1 MVLKQVAEKAR
12 MHYRSRVQFKSEA
25 QEATGGV
32 PETIRVH
39 LFGGFRVS
47 VGSREIDQSRWR
59 HSKATALVKLL
70 ALAPGHRRHQEEVMN
85 LLWPELDARAA
96 SNNLRQALHW
106 ARHALEPAQ
115 GASSSF
121 LARRGDLLVMCPG
134 RSLWVDIE
142 AFEDAASAARRSREP
157 GVYRTALDLYAGELL
172 PEDRYEEWAEER
184 REALRGTYLGLLLE
198 LAELYEKRGEMAKAV
213 EALKRVVAE
222 ESTHEE
228 AHVGLMRLYALT
240 GRRVEALRQYERLQE
255 SLSRRAA
262 AEPDP
267 ASRRLY
273 EEIAA
278 ERFPPVHSPPAGYP
292 SEESSAARRHNVPVA
307 RSSFVGRERE
317 LVEVKRELSMTRLLT
332 LTGAGGSGKTRLAL
346 EVIRDLVG
354 AYLDGVW
361 VVELAPLSEP
371 ELVPQAVASALG
383 VREKPS
389 RPLIDDLADHIS
401 KKDLLLVLDN
411 CEHVIDAAARITD
424 TLLSACLRLKVLA
437 TSREALRVGGEVVW
451 QVPPLSM
458 PHPEESTS
466 TDELQR
472 SEAVRLFAQR
482 ARSRRPGFGLTER
495 NGRAV
500 AEICRRLDGIP
511 LALELAAARVGMLSV
526 EQISERLVDSLVLL
540 RGGSRTTERRHQT
553 LQGTLEWSYGLLT
566 EAEQRLFER
575 LSVFA
580 GGWALE
586 AAETVGAGGGISKE
600 DVLDLL
606 ECLTDKSLVVVIEAD
621 EKGSSRYRLL
631 EPVRQYARAKLEES
645 GEAEA
650 TRRRHALW
658 YLALAEEAEKELTGP
673 HDLAWLRQLE
683 TEHDNLRAALRW
695 FLRRGETELGLRLAA
710 SLGKDFWRTR
720 ERLREGLGWLE
731 AALASGG
738 NPSPTR
744 AKALAHA
751 GWIAWERLDFER
763 STVLSEEA
771 LTLSRELGYKEGT
784 AAALYSLGMV
794 AIHDQMRAE
803 EAWELLENCLAL
815 RRELEDEVGA
825 ARTLQKL
832 GLISVVRRD
841 FERAQALYE
850 EAIELV
856 QKTGDKVGR
865 AVTLWLGGL
874 ASLGLGNHERVKS
887 LCREGLGV
895 ARQIEHMH
903 AVALI
908 LHVLGASAAEVGSP
922 IRSARLW
929 GAAESMLDAL
939 GLGLGPA
946 ERYFYEPYF
955 TVARTRLGEEAFE
968 MAWAEGQSMTLEGA
982 IEHALSSEEEST
994 LPTVFAP
1001 EEQPLA
1007 AEPSDKLTRRE
1018 REIATLVA
1026 RGLTNRQIASKL
1038 SISEHTA
1045 STHVAKI
1052 LKKLGLQSRAQMG
1065 SWLAEQGSPTSE

>member
-1 MVLKQVAEKAR
+1 ML
-12 MHYRSRVQFKSEA
+12 YRRGVQFKSEA
-25 QEATGGV
+25 QEVTGEV
-32 PETIRVH
+32 PETIRVR

-47 VGSREIDQSRWR
+47 VGSRAIDQGQWR

-70 ALAPGHRRHQEEVMN
+70 ALAPGHRRHREEVMN
-85 LLWPELDARAA
+85 LLWPELGARAA
-96 SNNLRQALHW
+96 SNNLRQALHS
-106 ARHALEPAQ
+106 ARHALQPAQ
-115 GASSSF
+115 GASSNY
-121 LARRGDLLVMCPG
+121 LTRRGDLLVMCPG
-134 RSLWVDIE
+134 GSLWVDIE
-142 AFEDAASAARRSREP
+142 AFEDAASVARRAGEP
-157 GVYRTALDLYAGELL
+157 ALYRTALDLYAGELL

-184 REALRGTYLGLLLE
+184 REGLRGTYLGLLPE

-222 ESTHEE
+222 ESTREE

-240 GRRVEALRQYERLQE
+240 GRRVEALRQYERLEE
-255 SLSRRAA
+255 SLSRKVA

-267 ASRRLY
+267 ASQRLY
-273 EEIAA
+273 GEIAA

-292 SEESSAARRHNVPVA
+292 SEEPSAARRHNVPVA

-354 AYLDGVW
+354 AYLDGIW

-389 RPLIDDLADHIS
+389 RPLIDDLADHLW

-411 CEHVIDAAARITD
+411 CEHVIGAAARITD
-424 TLLSACLRLKVLA
+424 ALLSACPRLKVLA
-437 TSREALRVGGEVVW
+437 TSREALRVDGEVVW
-451 QVPPLSM
+451 QVPPLSV

-472 SEAVRLFAQR
+472 SEGVRLFTQR

-495 NGRAV
+495 NGRVV

-526 EQISERLVDSLVLL
+526 EQISERLDDSLVFL
-540 RGGSRTTERRHQT
+540 RGRGRTTERRHQT
-553 LQGTLEWSYGLLT
+553 LQGTLEWSYGLLS

-580 GGWALE
+580 GGWALD

-621 EKGSSRYRLL
+621 NKGSPRYRLL
-631 EPVRQYARAKLEES
+631 EPVRQYARAKLEEN

-650 TRRRHALW
+650 TRRWHALW
-658 YLALAEEAEKELTGP
+658 YLTLAEEAEKGLTGP
-673 HDLAWLRQLE
+673 HDLLWLRQLE

-710 SLGKDFWRTR
+710 ALGKDFWRTR
-720 ERLREGLGWLE
+720 ERLREGLEWLE

-738 NPSPTR
+738 VPSPTR
-744 AKALAHA
+744 AKALAYA
-751 GWIAWERLDFER
+751 GWIAWEQLDFAR

-771 LTLSRELGYKEGT
+771 LALSRELGYKEGT

-803 EAWELLENCLAL
+803 EAWTLLAKCLAL
-815 RRELEDEVGA
+815 RRELKDEVGA

-865 AVTLWLGGL
+865 VVTLWLGGL
-874 ASLGLGNHERVKS
+874 ASLGLGDHEGVKS
-887 LCREGLGV
+887 LCREGLDV
-895 ARQIEHMH
+895 ARQIEHTH

-908 LHVLGASAAEVGSP
+908 VHVLGASAGEVESP
-922 IRSARLW
+922 IRAARLW
-929 GAAESMLDAL
+929 GAAESMLNTL

-946 ERYFYEPYF
+946 EHYFYEPYF

-982 IEHALSSEEEST
+982 VEYALSSEEETT
-994 LPTVFAP
+994 LPTAFAS
-1001 EEQPLA
+1001 EVQPSA
-1007 AEPSDKLTRRE
+1007 AAPSDKLTRRE

-1052 LKKLGLQSRAQMG
+1052 LKKLGLRSRAQFG
-1065 SWLAEQGSPTSE
+1065 SWLAEQVSPTSE

>member
-1 MVLKQVAEKAR
+1 MPHRRKP
-12 MHYRSRVQFKSEA
+12 QFGSEA
-25 QEATGGV
+25 QEVVGEVT
-32 PETIRVH
+32 ETLRVH
-39 LFGGFRVS
+39 LFNGFRVS
-47 VGSREIDQSRWR
+47 VGSRVVDQGRWR
-59 HSKATALVKLL
+59 HNKATALVKLL
-70 ALAPGHRRHQEEVMN
+70 ALAPGHRRHREEVVN
-85 LLWPELDARAA
+85 LLWPDLDARAA

-106 ARHALEPAQ
+106 ARHALELTR
-115 GASSSF
+115 GTSSTY
-121 LARRGDLLVMCPG
+121 LARLGDLLVLCPG
-134 RSLWVDIE
+134 GLLWVDIE
-142 AFEDAASAARRSREP
+142 AFEDAASVARRSREP

-172 PEDRYEEWAEER
+172 PEDRYEVWAEER
-184 REALRGTYLGLLLE
+184 REGLRGTYLGLLLE
-198 LAELYEKRGEMAKAV
+198 LAKLYEKRGEIEKAV
-213 EALKRVVAE
+213 EALERVVAE
-222 ESTHEE
+222 ESTREE

-240 GRRVEALRQYERLQE
+240 ARRVEALRQYERLEE
-255 SLSRRAA
+255 SLFRKAA
-262 AEPDP
+262 AEPNP

-273 EEIAA
+273 DEIAA
-278 ERFPPVHSPPAGYP
+278 ERFPSVHSPPVGYRP
-292 SEESSAARRHNVPVA
+292 EEPSAARRHNVPVA

-346 EVIRDLVG
+346 EVIRDMVG
-354 AYLDGVW
+354 AYLDGIW

-389 RPLIDDLADHIS
+389 RPLIDDLTNYLW

-411 CEHVIDAAARITD
+411 CEHVIGAAAYITEA
-424 TLLSACLRLKVLA
+424 LLSACPRLKVLA

-451 QVPPLSM
+451 QVPPLSV

-482 ARSRRPGFGLTER
+482 ARSRRPSFGLTER
-495 NGRAV
+495 NGRVV

-511 LALELAAARVGMLSV
+511 LALELAAARVRMLSV
-526 EQISERLVDSLVLL
+526 EQISERLDDSLVLL

-553 LQGTLEWSYGLLT
+553 LQGTLEWSHGLLS

-606 ECLTDKSLVVVIEAD
+606 EYLTDKSLVVVIEAD
-621 EKGSSRYRLL
+621 DKSSPRYRLL
-631 EPVRQYARAKLEES
+631 EPIRQYAQAKLEES

-658 YLALAEEAEKELTGP
+658 YLALAEEAEKVLTGP
-673 HDLAWLRQLE
+673 HDLVWLRQLE

-710 SLGKDFWRTR
+710 ALGKDFWRTR
-720 ERLREGLGWLE
+720 ERLRQGLEWLE

-738 NPSPTR
+738 DPSPTR
-744 AKALAHA
+744 AKALAYA
-751 GWIAWERLDFER
+751 GWIAWEQLDFER
-763 STVLSEEA
+763 SKVLSEEA
-771 LTLSRELGYKEGT
+771 LALSRELGYKEGT

-794 AIHDQMRAE
+794 AIYDQMRAE
-803 EAWELLENCLAL
+803 DAWALLEKCLAL
-815 RRELEDEVGA
+815 RRELKDDVGA

-874 ASLGLGNHERVKS
+874 ASLGLGNHEGVKS
-887 LCREGLGV
+887 LCREGLDV
-895 ARQIEHMH
+895 ARQIEHTH

-908 LHVLGASAAEVGSP
+908 LYVLGASAGEVGSP

-955 TVARTRLGEEAFE
+955 AVAQTRLGEEALE
-968 MAWAEGQSMTLEGA
+968 MAWAEGQSMTLEEA
-982 IEHALSSEEEST
+982 IEYALSFEEETTLST
-994 LPTVFAP
+994 DFTPKVH
-1001 EEQPLA
+1001 PLA
-1007 AEPSDKLTRRE
+1007 AEASGKLTRRE
-1018 REIATLVA
+1018 KEIAELIA
-1026 RGLTNRQIASKL
+1026 RGLTNRQIAAGL
-1038 SISEHTA
+1038 VISEHTVA
-1045 STHVAKI
+1045 THVARI
-1052 LKKLGLQSRAQMG
+1052 LKKLRLRSRAQMG
-1065 SWLAEQGSPTSE
+1065 YWLAQQWSPPSDQGNPRP